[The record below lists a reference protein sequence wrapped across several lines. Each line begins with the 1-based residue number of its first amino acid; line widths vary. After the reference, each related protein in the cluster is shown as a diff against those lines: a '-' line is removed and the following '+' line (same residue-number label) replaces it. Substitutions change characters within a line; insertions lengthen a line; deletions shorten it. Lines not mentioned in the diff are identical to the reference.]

1 MLTQSNNDYYS
12 LPAPQK
18 VIEICGGSGLVAI
31 ITKEFT
37 PFGKLT
43 PVNDT
48 FYVDDH
54 KNVYSNKSAMGIFN
68 CGDLDSMYEYLH
80 LTPAV
85 SLNDYVK
92 ASVGSESWQL
102 HLVRHY
108 NLT

>member
-31 ITKEFT
+31 VTKEFA

-43 PVNDT
+43 AINDT

-54 KNVYSNKSAMGIFN
+54 KNVYSNKSALGLF
-68 CGDLDSMYEYLH
+68 GDDLKTISAYLH
-80 LTPAV
+80 LTRAV

-102 HLVRHY
+102 HLARHY

>member
-1 MLTQSNNDYYS
+1 MLTQSNNDYHS

-31 ITKEFT
+31 VTKEFA

-43 PVNDT
+43 AINDT

-54 KNVYSNKSAMGIFN
+54 KNVYSNKSAL
-68 CGDLDSMYEYLH
+68 DLFGNDLGTISTYLH

-85 SLNDYVK
+85 GLNDYVK

-102 HLVRHY
+102 HLARHY